1 MYFSL
6 QTLIFYIYKENFN
19 INEPIQKIIAQL
31 PNYVVISVELKNMFD
46 IFNYFCVDS
55 ILKIFEFFEYLCF
68 SLIRNNLNIEY
79 KAILAKDMQTKI
91 YDYYFKNKNGLIL
104 VSYNFID
111 AIRKL
116 ISRYLTGKRSE
127 NEINEN
133 IKLKDYIT
141 KEEFWDIDPDS
152 DEQLKGALEDFF
164 NKFEISVGQ
173 SLSLYDC
180 LNKNDNI
187 ALN

>member
-1 MYFSL
+1 
-6 QTLIFYIYKENFN
+6 
-19 INEPIQKIIAQL
+19 
-31 PNYVVISVELKNMFD
+31 MFD
-46 IFNYFCVDS
+46 IYNHFCVDT

-68 SLIRNNLNIEY
+68 SQIRNNLNIEY
-79 KAILAKDMQTKI
+79 KAIIEKDIQKKI
-91 YDYYFKNKNGLIL
+91 YDYYIKDKNGLIL

-116 ISRYLTGKRSE
+116 ISRNLSGKRSE

-141 KEEFWDIDPDS
+141 KEEFWDRDPTS
-152 DEQLKGALEDFF
+152 DEQLNNAIEDFF
-164 NKFEISVGQ
+164 NKFDISVGQ

-187 ALN
+187 AQN